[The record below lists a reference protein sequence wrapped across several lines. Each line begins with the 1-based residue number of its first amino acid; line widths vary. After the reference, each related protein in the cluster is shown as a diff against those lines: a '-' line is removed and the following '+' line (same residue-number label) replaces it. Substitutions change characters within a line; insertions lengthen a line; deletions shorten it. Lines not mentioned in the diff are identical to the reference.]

1 VKQLFTLFAASIL
14 LSAAPASA
22 QTTFHIGVRAGLNR
36 ALTTEDAAA
45 NYSQTQGTTSATY
58 SASKSAIYAWQA
70 GVVAAISFGK
80 ISLQPALLFSQ
91 KGEKQRLISDL
102 KSTNYYYNSYTE
114 ETVTSRSNWL
124 ELPLNVVYTQHGD
137 HGWQVLGGAYVA
149 LALGGRQTGTRYNT
163 SSGVRGPYTDPI
175 DQKMLYGSQYNNRRF
190 DAGLNAGLGYRQG
203 PWQMQATY
211 SLGLVNLHHPSDTN
225 IIVEYPQFYRNF
237 DTDAAYTRVA
247 QLTGTYFFAL

>member
-1 VKQLFTLFAASIL
+1 VKHLSTLFAASLL
-14 LSAAPASA
+14 LSVAPASA
-22 QTTFHIGVRAGLNR
+22 QTTFHLGVRAGLNR

-45 NYSQTQGTTSATY
+45 NYSQVRGPVYATY

-70 GVVAAISFGK
+70 GVVAAIGFGK

-102 KSTNYYYNSYTE
+102 KSNNYYYYNYTE

-124 ELPLNVVYTQHGD
+124 ELPLNVVYTRHGD
-137 HGWQVLGGAYVA
+137 HGWQVLAGPYVA
-149 LALGGRQTGTRYNT
+149 LALGGRQTGTTYNS
-163 SSGVRGPYTDPI
+163 SSGARGPYTDPI
-175 DQKMLYGSQYNNRRF
+175 DQKILYGSQYNNRRF

-203 PWQMQATY
+203 PWQVQATY
-211 SLGLVNLHHPSDTN
+211 SLGLVNLHHPSDAN

-237 DTDAAYTRVA
+237 GTDAAYTRVA